1 MALDAKARSAARLLA
16 AQVWDEQCNYSFFV
30 LSSFFLNTSRLND
43 SNIIFKARFF
53 SFEYV

>member
-30 LSSFFLNTSRLND
+30 LSSFF
-43 SNIIFKARFF
+43 
-53 SFEYV
+53 